1 MISFLLDFAKA
12 IFEQLRNEN
21 ELRLEQRLRVSGIL
35 EEISN
40 ILRDTAEKLERDEY
54 PHYNCVLMENMSNQL
69 HFNLLESVQVDS
81 LDLLHSQLVE
91 CSQVE
96 KQFALRKEPET
107 IPQLYKAAAEFKTFS
122 MFMKF

>member
-1 MISFLLDFAKA
+1 MISFLLDFAKT

-81 LDLLHSQLVE
+81 LDLLHSQLLE

-107 IPQLYKAAAEFKTFS
+107 ISQLYKAAAEFKTFS
-122 MFMKF
+122 MIMKF

>member
-1 MISFLLDFAKA
+1 MISFLLDFAKT

-122 MFMKF
+122 MIMKF